1 MAEVRSRLQRISRL
15 PGLSAFRRA
24 FAANSYVLS
33 SLLYAAQYTGVV
45 PAQQAAELTVWTSAL
60 VDAGLGPDGDVVRG
74 LRRPPGI
81 PANCMMAH
89 PRYGGFGLLPVQQ
102 HLFSRWACEAVQ
114 LLLGDA
120 AKRWIA
126 AGRAVLRHC
135 ADAGPAIAGSVW
147 DLALCGREWLFPGQN
162 AAALLF
168 SLPEPLRA
176 MALGLR
182 ALPPLEYVGP
192 EQALA
197 PGPWCYNAP
206 LFDNPLT
213 AARQQ
218 WDWFGQQ
225 REVAVGLDYV
235 LPSLVGLPK
244 LRSVGQAVPTLRLVE
259 NIAGISDPGMRQEA
273 YRLQVWQPVLAG
285 RPYYSFI
292 GHAVAD
298 LGRLV
303 GALPPPWVAA
313 ARAVEQA
320 CYSAGQLLPVVTDAG
335 LAAAW
340 ARMAPH
346 LGWRLPYGGGVV
358 RLAALTVKL
367 ATRLQARNV
376 QAAIDAR
383 HDAFITSVRAL
394 DAGQDGGAL
403 PQATV
408 RGALARWWRLKVP
421 NMYKEAAWRRSLDA
435 FPTAR
440 RMGEQDA
447 VCVACGAQ
455 CPDVRHHFWL
465 CSVAEAV
472 RREVEAQL
480 VAFQLLPQGTRL
492 RCAALWLGVR
502 PHAHVLP
509 WVWDLVCI
517 AVAHAM
523 EVGRSAAWAVSREVS
538 AHVPAVVDS
547 VAKRA
552 AVAAFWSALADF
564 AATSPIP
571 RSARVLPALAQ
582 QPFIAWHVVVVQG
595 SGLRVVRR

>member
-1 MAEVRSRLQRISRL
+1 MRQGCPLAPLLYLFAGQALLCHFKQLGVGIQVAGSTQPAAQYADDVEPLVPDFASVPSLVAGLQTFGAASGQFLNPSKSRLLLLGRQPTAQPVPAAVAGLEVVQSAASLGIVFAGQGVEGCDWDARMAKVRSRLQRISRL
-15 PGLSAFRRA
+15 PGLSAFGRA
-24 FAANSYVLS
+24 FAANSYALS

-89 PRYGGFGLLPVQQ
+89 PRDGGFGLLPVQQ

-244 LRSVGQAVPTLRLVE
+244 LRSVGQAVSTLRLVE

-394 DAGQDGGAL
+394 DAG
-403 PQATV
+403 
-408 RGALARWWRLKVP
+408 
-421 NMYKEAAWRRSLDA
+421 
-435 FPTAR
+435 
-440 RMGEQDA
+440 
-447 VCVACGAQ
+447 
-455 CPDVRHHFWL
+455 
-465 CSVAEAV
+465 
-472 RREVEAQL
+472 
-480 VAFQLLPQGTRL
+480 
-492 RCAALWLGVR
+492 
-502 PHAHVLP
+502 
-509 WVWDLVCI
+509 
-517 AVAHAM
+517 
-523 EVGRSAAWAVSREVS
+523 
-538 AHVPAVVDS
+538 
-547 VAKRA
+547 
-552 AVAAFWSALADF
+552 
-564 AATSPIP
+564 
-571 RSARVLPALAQ
+571 
-582 QPFIAWHVVVVQG
+582 
-595 SGLRVVRR
+595 